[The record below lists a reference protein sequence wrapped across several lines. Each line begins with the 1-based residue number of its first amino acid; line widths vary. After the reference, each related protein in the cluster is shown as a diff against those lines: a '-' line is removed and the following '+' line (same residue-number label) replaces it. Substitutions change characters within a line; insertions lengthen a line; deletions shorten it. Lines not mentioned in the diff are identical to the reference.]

1 MESQIISSPWIQG
14 GFAVF
19 CCVQTAIIVWLI
31 RQLLDVIRKSND
43 VNERLT
49 DVISKANDNGA
60 KTLTMFTDIR
70 DRLLSRPC
78 LKDRT

>member
-1 MESQIISSPWIQG
+1 M
-14 GFAVF
+14 F